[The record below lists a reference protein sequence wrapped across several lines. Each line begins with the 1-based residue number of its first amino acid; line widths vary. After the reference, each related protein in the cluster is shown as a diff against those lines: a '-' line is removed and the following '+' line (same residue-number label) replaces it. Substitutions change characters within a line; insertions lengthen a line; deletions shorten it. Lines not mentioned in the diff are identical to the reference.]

1 MTRRWLIVSGGVH
14 HAGGQDRANLELV
27 KYLSLE
33 LGRRVTVVT
42 HQAEPSLRELA
53 GLDVRLV
60 PRPLS
65 SFALGEWRLQR
76 AAEALHKSLDSGTIV
91 LANGGN
97 YTGADVTWV
106 HSLHAVW
113 PVRDKGAPLPRRAV
127 ARAVKLAARHR
138 EARAIATARLV
149 IANSQK
155 TANDLSAA
163 LGVPSSKIAIVRLGA
178 DPVSGPGPKGR
189 SLRLGFVGAL
199 GWDSNKGLDTAL
211 AALARLTDG
220 DERRYRLVVA
230 GFGSSRQWERVS
242 RALGVSNRVEFVG
255 FTRDVVAL
263 FRTVDLVIS
272 PVRYEAYGLAIQEAL
287 IAGVPALVSAD
298 AGIAPF
304 LRETAPSLLVDEKN
318 NPDAWA
324 MAIRLALKNLD
335 ELRAGVAV
343 LATKMAARSW
353 REMAREVVEAVES
366 SFD

>member
-1 MTRRWLIVSGGVH
+1 
-14 HAGGQDRANLELV
+14 
-27 KYLSLE
+27 
-33 LGRRVTVVT
+33 
-42 HQAEPSLRELA
+42 
-53 GLDVRLV
+53 
-60 PRPLS
+60 
-65 SFALGEWRLQR
+65 
-76 AAEALHKSLDSGTIV
+76 
-91 LANGGN
+91 
-97 YTGADVTWV
+97 
-106 HSLHAVW
+106 
-113 PVRDKGAPLPRRAV
+113 
-127 ARAVKLAARHR
+127 
-138 EARAIATARLV
+138 V

-155 TANDLSAA
+155 TADDLSAA
-163 LGVPSSKIAIVRLGA
+163 LRVPPSKIAIVRLGA
-178 DPVSGPGPKGR
+178 DPVSGSGPQGR

-230 GFGSSRQWERVS
+230 GFGSSRQWEKVS

-287 IAGVPALVSAD
+287 IAGVPALISAD

-304 LRETAPSLLVDEKN
+304 LRETVPSLLVEEKN

-335 ELRAGVAV
+335 ALRAGVAV

-353 REMAREVVEAVES
+353 REMASDLVEAVES
-366 SFD
+366 SFDRDGPTV